1 VINPVTMA
9 TLDRPLKMVPV
20 AAEHHAVMKELQSA
34 QAQRSSGQLE
44 RPEALWRFK
53 LGPHDDVVDGHMLV
67 SSAGPEGYV
76 LASRK
81 QRRRLDLVDWCALTP
96 EAVRQVVRFLADARS
111 IADQVSW
118 IGGPEDPLVHALPE
132 KGVRVEQA
140 DHWLSR
146 VVDARRALEIRG
158 YPLGIRRSLVLELDD
173 ADLSWNRGAHLLEVT
188 EGRGL
193 VSAAR
198 GSAAPRLR
206 LSIGAMAPLYSGHLA
221 PSVLRAIGAL
231 QGDDNALEI
240 AAAIFAG
247 PRPWMADDF

>member
-1 VINPVTMA
+1 
-9 TLDRPLKMVPV
+9 
-20 AAEHHAVMKELQSA
+20 
-34 QAQRSSGQLE
+34 
-44 RPEALWRFK
+44 
-53 LGPHDDVVDGHMLV
+53 
-67 SSAGPEGYV
+67 
-76 LASRK
+76 
-81 QRRRLDLVDWCALTP
+81 
-96 EAVRQVVRFLADARS
+96 VRQVVRFLADARS

-221 PSVLRAIGAL
+221 PSVLRAMEPCKVMTMPSRLRRRSSQVRGPGWQMTSEMQQNYCRESGRRSHSGRSAQPAL
-231 QGDDNALEI
+231 LGRRWLARHR
-240 AAAIFAG
+240 G
-247 PRPWMADDF
+247 